1 VRVTGNMPEIEQTT
15 NRRRQ
20 ATVQVSFYHAKVMN
34 RHVRPFGLKLGPLQ
48 AGAIY
53 FPLHFLAVCIGA
65 SLLIEPQGVGV
76 FWPATGTLFAF
87 LLLYPA
93 RYWTALFVVSFAA
106 EMAAQALFAPQ
117 LPLGPATL
125 LFPLKFSAGLL
136 GAWFMHVLVRGPI
149 SFARLRHVLAFAFAA
164 LLSTLACALVATS
177 VRGSAELGSAG
188 YWTNVQS
195 WWIGD
200 FLGALVITPILLTIG
215 FHGFALHGNTRGSRA
230 TTLAAFAI
238 LAILLALVFL
248 DSNGPPTS
256 PLDVPYI
263 VYPVLVWIAMLGG
276 PRRTAL
282 AAALTVGV
290 ASLATTRGYGPFEDA
305 YALQT
310 FLALCVL
317 PVLLLQAVMSERDSA
332 IEAARRSDERYRAFI
347 ANSSE
352 AIFRAE
358 LAEPMPVTLSPDDQV
373 AWMRKHAYVAE
384 CNTAF
389 MVALGVKES
398 ESPIVGTRLGDHPT
412 WSRIYIDRLRDAIRN
427 GYQVRNIEHVV
438 HGPYGLDRVLLISMV
453 GIVDKG
459 MVLRFWGTG
468 RDVTAMREA
477 ENALAQHDAQ
487 MRALAAEITLAEE
500 RARRKLASELHDGP
514 AQNLAGMA
522 MQLAEMKRKAVDREL
537 LTLLDEADQVLAD
550 TTLQTRTLMLE
561 LAPPGLHDTGL
572 IEALRWLAER
582 VGKQQRLIVSIEDD
596 GSPKPL
602 EDQVT
607 VLLFQTVRELLQN
620 VVKHARSKRATVR
633 CAVAG
638 ESFTLDVLDP
648 GVGFEVHSINRL
660 PTRQGGFGLFN
671 IRERLKL
678 MGGTI
683 EIHSIV
689 GEGTTVRI
697 RVPLKPQHGLF
708 DEALRA

>member
-1 VRVTGNMPEIEQTT
+1 MMPPG
-15 NRRRQ
+15 
-20 ATVQVSFYHAKVMN
+20 MN
-34 RHVRPFGLKLGPLQ
+34 RHLRPFGLKLGPWA
-48 AGAIY
+48 AGAVY
-53 FPLHFLAVCIGA
+53 FPLHFVAVGIGTN
-65 SLLIEPQGVGV
+65 LLITPTGVGV

-87 LLLYPA
+87 LLLYPL
-93 RYWTALFVVSFAA
+93 RYWTPLFLFSFAA
-106 EMAAQALFAPQ
+106 EVAAHLVFAPQ
-117 LPLGPATL
+117 IPLGLASMIYPA
-125 LFPLKFSAGLL
+125 KF
-136 GAWFMHVLVRGPI
+136 GAAMLAFWLMHISVRGPI
-149 SFARLRHVLAFAFAA
+149 SFARLRHVLCFSLAA
-164 LLSTLACALVATS
+164 LASTLACALIATAVRDGAGAPAFWVA
-177 VRGSAELGSAG
+177 
-188 YWTNVQS
+188 VQS

-200 FLGALVITPILLTIG
+200 FLGALVITPLVLTIG
-215 FHGFALHGNTRGSRA
+215 FHGFALHARERGGRTA
-230 TTLAAFAI
+230 TLSAFAV
-238 LAILLALVFL
+238 LGLLLGIVFL
-248 DSNGPPTS
+248 RTEGQLTS

-263 VYPVLVWIAMLGG
+263 VYPVLVWVAMLGG

-282 AAALTVGV
+282 AAALTVAV
-290 ASLATTRGYGPFEDA
+290 ASLATTRSLGPFQGV

-317 PVLLLQAVMSERDSA
+317 PVLLLQAVMAERDSA
-332 IEAARRSDERYRAFI
+332 IGAARSSDERYRAFI

-352 AIFRAE
+352 AIFRCE
-358 LAEPMPVTLSPDDQV
+358 LAEPMPVTLPPDEQV
-373 AWMRKHAYVAE
+373 ACVRKHGVVAE

-389 MVALGVKES
+389 MVALGVKEAEKS
-398 ESPIVGTRLGDHPT
+398 IVGTRLADHPT
-412 WSRIYIDRLRDAIRN
+412 WSRVYIERLREAMRN

-453 GIVDKG
+453 GIVESG
-459 MVLRFWGTG
+459 MLLRFWGTA

-477 ENALAQHDAQ
+477 ESALAQHDSQ
-487 MRALAAEITLAEE
+487 LRALATEITLAEE

-522 MQLAEMKRKAVDREL
+522 MQLAEMKRKTSDREQIA
-537 LTLLDEADQVLAD
+537 LLDEAEQVLAD

-572 IEALRWLAER
+572 IEALRWLADR
-582 VGKQQRLIVSIEDD
+582 VGKQQRLTVSIEDD
-596 GSPKPL
+596 GSAKPL
-602 EDQVT
+602 EDPVQ

-620 VVKHARSKRATVR
+620 VIKHARSKRATVR
-633 CAVAG
+633 CATVG
-638 ESFTLDVLDP
+638 DTFTLDVIDP
-648 GVGFEVHSINRL
+648 GVGFEVHSVDRL

>member
-1 VRVTGNMPEIEQTT
+1 M
-15 NRRRQ
+15 
-20 ATVQVSFYHAKVMN
+20 
-34 RHVRPFGLKLGPLQ
+34 
-48 AGAIY
+48 AGAVY
-53 FPLHFLAVCIGA
+53 LPLHFLAVAIGLT
-65 SLLIEPQGVGV
+65 LLLAPQGAAV
-76 FWPATGTLFAF
+76 FWPATGTLLAF
-87 LLLYPA
+87 LLLYSP
-93 RYWTALFVVSFAA
+93 RYWAVFFVAALAGEVAG
-106 EMAAQALFAPQ
+106 QALLAPQ
-117 LPLGPATL
+117 LVSLQSVL
-125 LFPLKFSAGLL
+125 MFCVKFAAAVL
-136 GAWFMHVLVRGPI
+136 GASLMQMTVRGPI
-149 SFARLRHVLAFAFAA
+149 SFARLRHVLCFALAA
-164 LLSTLACALVATS
+164 LVSTLICAFVAQSIRHVAPLTS
-177 VRGSAELGSAG
+177 DEFWIA
-188 YWTNVQS
+188 VQS

-200 FLGALVITPILLTIG
+200 FLGALVVTPLLLTIG
-215 FHGFALHGNTRGSRA
+215 FSGFALSTGARGGRVA
-230 TTLAAFAI
+230 TLSAFAVLAVLLAA
-238 LAILLALVFL
+238 VFL
-248 DSNGPPTS
+248 RTDGWFTS

-282 AAALTVGV
+282 AAAMVVAV
-290 ASLATTRGYGPFEDA
+290 ASLATTRGFGPFENF
-305 YALQT
+305 YQLQT

-317 PVLLLQAVMSERDSA
+317 PLILLQAVMAERDSA
-332 IEAARRSDERYRAFI
+332 IGLARASDERYRAFV

-352 AIFRAE
+352 AIFRTE
-358 LAEPMPVTLSPDDQV
+358 LAEPMPVTLSEDEQI
-373 AWMRKHAYVAE
+373 AWVRKYGHVAE

-389 MVALGVKES
+389 MVALGVKEA
-398 ESPIVGTRLGDHPT
+398 ESPVVGTRLADHPT
-412 WSRIYIDRLRDAIRN
+412 WSRVYLERIREAIRN
-427 GYQVRNIEHVV
+427 GYQVRNVEHVV

-453 GIVDKG
+453 GIVESG

-477 ENALAQHDAQ
+477 ETALAQHDSQ
-487 MRALAAEITLAEE
+487 LRALATEITLAEE

-522 MQLAEMKRKAVDREL
+522 MQLAELKRKLKDSDQRA
-537 LTLLDEADQVLAD
+537 LLDEAEQVLAD
-550 TTLQTRTLMLE
+550 TTTQTRTLMLE

-572 IEALRWLAER
+572 IEALRWLADR
-582 VGKQQRLIVSIEDD
+582 VAKQQRIAVSVEDD
-596 GSPKPL
+596 GALKPL

-633 CAVAG
+633 CTMRDDT
-638 ESFTLDVLDP
+638 FTLDVIDP
-648 GVGFEVHSINRL
+648 GVGFEVHSIDRL

-683 EIHSIV
+683 DIHSIV

>member
-1 VRVTGNMPEIEQTT
+1 MMAP
-15 NRRRQ
+15 
-20 ATVQVSFYHAKVMN
+20 VMN
-34 RHVRPFGLKLGPLQ
+34 RHLRPFGLKLGPWA
-48 AGAIY
+48 AGAVY
-53 FPLHFLAVCIGA
+53 FPLHFLAVGIGTN
-65 SLLIEPQGVGV
+65 LLITPNGVGV

-87 LLLYPA
+87 LLLYPV
-93 RYWTALFVVSFAA
+93 RYWTALFLISFAA
-106 EMAAQALFAPQ
+106 EFLAHRLFAPQ
-117 LPLGPATL
+117 IPIGLASTVYPVKFLAATL
-125 LFPLKFSAGLL
+125 GVWL
-136 GAWFMHVLVRGPI
+136 MHVGVRGPI
-149 SFARLRHVLAFAFAA
+149 SFARLRHVLCFAA
-164 LLSTLACALVATS
+164 AALVSTLACALVATA
-177 VRGSAELGSAG
+177 VRDGADSPAFWIAA
-188 YWTNVQS
+188 QS

-200 FLGALVITPILLTIG
+200 FLGALVITPLVLTIG
-215 FHGFALHGNTRGSRA
+215 FHGFAPHASERGGRTA
-230 TTLAAFAI
+230 TLSAFAV
-238 LAILLALVFL
+238 LGLLLGVVFL
-248 DSNGPPTS
+248 RSEGALTS

-282 AAALTVGV
+282 AAALTVAV
-290 ASLATTRGYGPFEDA
+290 ASLATTRNYGPFEGV

-317 PVLLLQAVMSERDSA
+317 PVLLLQAVMAERDTA
-332 IEAARRSDERYRAFI
+332 IESARCSDERYRAFI

-352 AIFRAE
+352 AIFRTE

-373 AWMRKHAYVAE
+373 AWVRKHGVVAE

-389 MVALGVKES
+389 MVALGVKEAEKS
-398 ESPIVGTRLGDHPT
+398 IVGTRLADHPT
-412 WSRIYIDRLRDAIRN
+412 WSRVYIERIREAIRN
-427 GYQVRNIEHVV
+427 GYQIRNIEHIV

-453 GIVDKG
+453 GIVEKG

-477 ENALAQHDAQ
+477 EAALAQHDSQ
-487 MRALAAEITLAEE
+487 LRALATEITLAEE

-522 MQLAEMKRKAVDREL
+522 MQLAEMKRKTSDREQIA
-537 LTLLDEADQVLAD
+537 LLDETEQVLAD

-572 IEALRWLAER
+572 IEALRWLADR
-582 VGKQQRLIVSIEDD
+582 VARQQRLTVTIEDD
-596 GSPKPL
+596 GQPKPL
-602 EDQVT
+602 EDPVQ

-633 CAVAG
+633 CATAG
-638 ESFTLDVLDP
+638 DSFVLDVLDP
-648 GVGFEVHSINRL
+648 GVGFEVHSIDRL

-683 EIHSIV
+683 DIHSIV